1 MAGATAAGELKAP
14 PGPAAGAAATSEV
27 RARVEPLAVLAPD
40 DDAALRALL
49 RRSVVPGAVRLAFTR
64 EPSYALG
71 EGIAGGRDHLVVA
84 RRGAA
89 IVGIGR
95 CSVRT
100 LFRNGQP
107 QRVAYLGELRLDEGA
122 RRGAALL
129 RDGYRLLAD
138 AVAPEGIGACFTSIA
153 DDNARARTVLE
164 HGAWLGVP
172 RYAPIARLVTLV
184 APVAR
189 GARGAAAGIGGHRH
203 QAVDA
208 GIDAIAAFLAR
219 GAAQHHLAL
228 PWSAT
233 HVAALAAHGVT
244 PADFVVLERGGAI
257 AAVAAIWDQRPFR
270 QVRIDGYGGALRW
283 TRPLANL
290 TLRLSG
296 RPALPAPGAVLPQAA
311 LLGATVAAP
320 DDWRALWPAVAHAA
334 ARRGVQWLTVARDAR
349 DPELPVLHSLLHAR
363 AYHTTLYDVA
373 LGGTDATGAWDDR
386 LVRPEVG
393 LL

>member
-1 MAGATAAGELKAP
+1 MAGATAVGELKAP
-14 PGPAAGAAATSEV
+14 AGPAAGGAATSGV

-71 EGIAGGRDHLVVA
+71 EGIAEGRDHLVVA

-89 IVGIGR
+89 IVGMGR

-100 LFRNGQP
+100 LYRNGGLHP
-107 QRVAYLGELRLDEGA
+107 VAYLGELRVEA
-122 RRGAALL
+122 SSRRGAALL
-129 RDGYRLLAD
+129 RDGYRVLAD
-138 AVAPEGIGACFTSIA
+138 SVAAEGIGACFTSIA
-153 DDNARARTVLE
+153 DDNERARTVLG
-164 HGAWLGVP
+164 HGARLGLP

-184 APVAR
+184 APVTR
-189 GARGAAAGIGGHRH
+189 GATTAAGGRGGHCH
-203 QAVDA
+203 QVVEA
-208 GIDAIAAFLAR
+208 GIDAIAGFVAR

-233 HVAALAAHGVT
+233 HVAALAAHGVA
-244 PADFVVLERGGAI
+244 PADFLVLERDGAI
-257 AAVAAIWDQRPFR
+257 AAAAAVWDQRPFR

-311 LLGATVAAP
+311 LLGATVATP
-320 DDWRALWPAVAHAA
+320 DDWRALWPAVARAA

-349 DPELPVLHSLLHAR
+349 DPELPVLRALLHAR
-363 AYHTTLYDVA
+363 EYHTTLYDVA
-373 LGGTDATGAWDDR
+373 LGGARAADAWDDR